1 MKIILPFPAVLYL
14 LVAPCLWACNAE
26 KSTTPSQDTNTDTRK
41 LVQDAYARIDPFTV
55 TYAFNTDKAAILKK
69 RMDAEADPAKKIN
82 LRLEYAMELLRAGNT
97 QESMNQYAEAV
108 NFVIQNGLGI
118 GPKEKRELYSTIA
131 ITYLR
136 HGEIENCVQNH
147 NHQSCFLPIAGE
159 GVHQLPFGSR
169 NAIKYLELIL
179 AEFPDDLESKYLLNL
194 AYQTLGEYPDKVPAK
209 WRIDPSWYT
218 NKRKIEPFKDIAP
231 ALGLNRNSH
240 AGGVVIDDFNNDGW
254 LDIVVTSWQ
263 RNTPA
268 IFYHNNGDGTFT
280 DKTKEVGLEGQV
292 GSLNLNQTD
301 FNNDGWLDLYIM
313 RGAWHG
319 ASGDIPNTL
328 MMNTGK
334 GTFVD
339 VTIQVGLTKN
349 AATQTSSWADFNL
362 DGWLDL
368 VVANESVPGYLRGID
383 LYINQKDGTF
393 SNQSANYGL
402 TQNEFFKGCVAT
414 DINNDHYP
422 DIYLSSLS
430 HSPMLL
436 INQGFKGVAGFIVAD
451 STSNPKGPSQSFPCW
466 SFDYDNDGFE
476 DLFVSPF
483 SNEGSPS
490 TMWIKSHGD
499 NFDHTFLPTLNH
511 NKGNGQFEEVGQSM
525 GLNEVCFSMGCNF
538 GDINSDG
545 FLDFYLGTGNPLYQS
560 IVPNKMYINVDG
572 RKFEDVSFSGGVANI
587 QKGHGVSFGD
597 WDHDGDEDIF
607 AVIGGAYDGDAFYN
621 SFFENPNQDLNN
633 WIVFNIKGT
642 TANKSAIGARVAITL
657 LENGKER
664 MIYRTVNSGASFGA
678 NSLALEVGLRKATT
692 IRSVKVQWPCKACPE
707 QVFTGMVVNKAY
719 TLTQDNTTPTPR
731 EYSAVHVGQKQT
743 QEQHQHH

>member
-1 MKIILPFPAVLYL
+1 MKIMLPFPLVSCL
-14 LVAPCLWACNAE
+14 LLAISLWGCKAE
-26 KSTTPSQDTNTDTRK
+26 KSSAPVQEASTDTRK
-41 LVQDAYARIDPFTV
+41 LVRDAYASIDPFTV
-55 TYAFNTDKAAILKK
+55 PYAFNTDKAAIIKERL
-69 RMDAEADPAKKIN
+69 DAEADPGKKVN

-131 ITYLR
+131 IAYLR

-147 NHQSCFLPIAGE
+147 NHQSCFLPIAGA
-159 GVHQLPFGSR
+159 GVHQLPFGST

-179 AEFPDDLESKYLLNL
+179 TEFPDDLESKYLLNL
-194 AYQTLGEYPDKVPAK
+194 AYQTLGQYPDKVPAK
-209 WRIDPSWYT
+209 WRIDPVWYT

-231 ALGLNRNSH
+231 ALGLNRNTH
-240 AGGVVIDDFNNDGW
+240 AGGVVMDDFNNDGW
-254 LDIVVTSWQ
+254 LDIIVTSWH
-263 RNTPA
+263 RNAPA

-280 DKTKEVGLEGQV
+280 DKTNEVGLDGQV

-313 RGAWHG
+313 RGAWYG
-319 ASGDIPNTL
+319 PSGDIPNTL

-339 VTIQVGLTKN
+339 VTIQAGLTKN

-368 VVANESVPGYLRGID
+368 LIANESVPGYLRGID

-393 SNQSANYGL
+393 SHQSEAYGL

-414 DINNDHYP
+414 DVNNDKYP
-422 DIYLSSLS
+422 DLYISGLSRNPL
-430 HSPMLL
+430 LL
-436 INQGFKGVAGFIVAD
+436 INQGFKGVAGFIPAD
-451 STSNPKGPSQSFPCW
+451 GSSIAPGPAHSFPCW
-466 SFDYDNDGFE
+466 SFDYDNDGHE

-490 TMWIKSHGD
+490 TMWIKSHGSD
-499 NFDHTFLPTLNH
+499 FDHSFLPTLNH

-560 IVPNKMYINVDG
+560 IVPNKMYMNVDG
-572 RKFEDVSFSGGVANI
+572 RKFEDVSYSGGVANI

-597 WDHDGDEDIF
+597 WNHDGDEDIF

-621 SFFENPNQDLNN
+621 CFFENPNQDNHH
-633 WIVFNIKGT
+633 WIVLNIEGT
-642 TANKSAIGARVAITL
+642 TANKAAIGARVAITA

-664 MIYRTVNSGASFGA
+664 MIYRTVSSGASFGA
-678 NSLALEVGLRKATT
+678 NSLALEVGLRKATK
-692 IRSVKVQWPCKACPE
+692 IKNAIVQWPCKDCPDS
-707 QVFTGMVVNKAY
+707 VFEGLEINKSYKLVQGSTVAQPQNY
-719 TLTQDNTTPTPR
+719 MTVAAGDKEGHSTH
-731 EYSAVHVGQKQT
+731 SH
-743 QEQHQHH
+743 

>member
-1 MKIILPFPAVLYL
+1 MKNMLPFPYVICL
-14 LVAPCLWACNAE
+14 LLAISPLACNSD
-26 KSTTPSQDTNTDTRK
+26 KSTTPSQETTTDTRK
-41 LVQDAYARIDPFTV
+41 LVRDAYASIDPFTV
-55 TYAFNTDKAAILKK
+55 PYAFNTDKAAILKK
-69 RMDAEADPAKKIN
+69 RLDAEPDPAKKIN
-82 LRLEYAMELLRAGNT
+82 LRLEYAIEALRAGNT
-97 QESMNQYAEAV
+97 QESIDQYAEAV
-108 NFVIQNGLGI
+108 NFIIQNGLGI

-131 ITYLR
+131 IAYLR

-147 NHQSCFLPIAGE
+147 NHQSCFLPIAGA

-169 NAIKYLELIL
+169 NAIKYLEVLL
-179 AEFPDDLESKYLLNL
+179 TEFPDDLESKYLLNL

-254 LDIVVTSWQ
+254 LDIVVTSWH

-280 DKTKEVGLEGQV
+280 DKTKEVGLDGQV

-319 ASGDIPNTL
+319 PSGDIPNTL

-339 VTIQVGLTKN
+339 VTIQAGLTKN
-349 AATQTSSWADFNL
+349 AATQTSTWADFNL

-368 VVANESVPGYLRGID
+368 LVANESVPGYQRGID

-393 SNQSANYGL
+393 SHQSESYGL

-414 DINNDHYP
+414 DVNNDKYP

-430 HSPMLL
+430 HSPLL
-436 INQGFKGVAGFIVAD
+436 MINQGFKGVAGFIAAD
-451 STSNPKGPSQSFPCW
+451 GSSNPTGPSQSFPCW
-466 SFDYDNDGFE
+466 SFDYDNDGNE
-476 DLFVSPF
+476 DLFVSAF
-483 SNEGSPS
+483 SNEGSPA
-490 TMWIKSHGD
+490 TMWMKSHGD
-499 NFDHTFLPTLNH
+499 QFDHTFLPTLNH
-511 NKGNGQFEEVGQSM
+511 NKGNGQFEEVGKTM
-525 GLNEVCFSMGCNF
+525 GLNEVCFSMGSNF

-597 WDHDGDEDIF
+597 WNHDGDEDIF

-621 SFFENPNQDLNN
+621 CFFENPNQDNNN
-633 WIVFNIKGT
+633 WIVLNIEGT
-642 TANKSAIGARVAITL
+642 TSNKPAIGARVAITVV
-657 LENGKER
+657 ENGKER
-664 MIYRTVNSGASFGA
+664 LIHRTVSSGASFGA
-678 NSLALEVGLRKATT
+678 NSLALEVGLRKATD
-692 IRSVKVQWPCKACPE
+692 IKSVRVQWPCKDCPDSVFGGLE
-707 QVFTGMVVNKAY
+707 INKSFRLVQGATVAQPQDYRQVGAGGKAGHS
-719 TLTQDNTTPTPR
+719 TH
-731 EYSAVHVGQKQT
+731 SH
-743 QEQHQHH
+743 